1 MNTLSSYFVNPIT
14 ALNGDTSTS
23 SNVPMGSNNMNTSI
37 PLDYT
42 ASMTGNST
50 FPTSGSYP
58 VPMTVQPSMT
68 TQPPM
73 TIQPSMTTQPL
84 TDMQPSMTT
93 QPLTDMQPSMTTQP
107 QMTMPYPTITPQMIT
122 SPSTNM
128 STSQQFCNGDLFENC
143 FKKYGLEYCNAN
155 CKNIGPN
162 GVQYFNNLETEEFN
176 MLDANNITYYIVFL
190 VAVLIVVAIIY
201 YYMNK
206 K

>member
-73 TIQPSMTTQPL
+73 TTQPL

-107 QMTMPYPTITPQMIT
+107 QMTMPYPTNTPQMIT